1 MGDGLGH
8 KAWLARKTSRAIW
21 GRCVLETEA
30 SIANAQ
36 PQPSLPSP
44 AAPCVPDLAAERRL
58 VQRVF
63 DRCNDSIAKAC
74 AQSSVP
80 EEFLGALAANES
92 GGVTDATR
100 FEPAVY
106 RHLVAVAQGQSP
118 AYGSIN
124 VADLDR
130 EASQLLTANAATFH
144 ARYMTRGFA
153 EIHSRQI
160 SKAADNVLRE
170 LATSWGY
177 TQIMG
182 YHMVGRPGAVRQL
195 LDPSFHFRMAIWL
208 LSEFAIDFHL
218 DPAKNFD
225 ELFCC
230 WNTGR
235 PHGRTYDPA
244 YVAKGLGRME
254 IYRQLRQMQPAAR

>member
-1 MGDGLGH
+1 M
-8 KAWLARKTSRAIW
+8 
-21 GRCVLETEA
+21 ETEA
-30 SIANAQ
+30 NIVNAQ
-36 PQPSLPSP
+36 PQPGLASP
-44 AAPCVPDLAAERRL
+44 AAPAVPSLPAERGL

-63 DRCNDSIAKAC
+63 ERCNEAIADAC
-74 AQSSVP
+74 GRSSVP

-92 GGVTDATR
+92 GGVADATR

-118 AYGSIN
+118 SYGSIN
-124 VADLDR
+124 VTDLDR
-130 EASQLLTANAATFH
+130 EVSRLLPANDAALH

-153 EIHSRQI
+153 EIHSGVVQ
-160 SKAADNVLRE
+160 KAPDAALRE

-182 YHMVGRPGAVRQL
+182 YHMVGRPGGVRQL
-195 LDPSFHFRMAIWL
+195 LDPHFHFRMAIWL
-208 LSEFAIDFHL
+208 LSEFAVDFHL
-218 DPAKNFD
+218 DPANDFAGM
-225 ELFCC
+225 FCC

-235 PHGRTYDPA
+235 PHGRTYDPG

-254 IYRQLRQMQPAAR
+254 IYRQLRQIQPAAR

>member
-1 MGDGLGH
+1 MGHGLGH
-8 KAWLARKTSRAIW
+8 KAWLARKGSRALW
-21 GRCVLETEA
+21 GRCVLTEA
-30 SIANAQ
+30 NIVNAQ
-36 PQPSLPSP
+36 PQPGLASP
-44 AAPCVPDLAAERRL
+44 AASAVPSLLVERRL
-58 VQRVF
+58 VQGVF
-63 DRCNDSIAKAC
+63 ERCSEAIAEAC
-74 AQSSVP
+74 GRSSVP

-92 GGVTDATR
+92 GGIADATR

-106 RHLVAVAQGQSP
+106 RHLRAVAQGQSP

-130 EASQLLTANAATFH
+130 EVSQLLPANDAASH
-144 ARYMTRGFA
+144 ARYMTPGFA
-153 EIHSRQI
+153 EIHSRLIQ
-160 SKAADNVLRE
+160 KAPDDALRE

-182 YHMVGRPGAVRQL
+182 YHMVGRPGGVRQL
-195 LDPSFHFRMAIWL
+195 LDTSFHFRMAIWL
-208 LSEFAIDFHL
+208 LSEFAVDFHL
-218 DPAKNFD
+218 DTTHDFA

-244 YVAKGLGRME
+244 YVEKGLGRME
-254 IYRQLRQMQPAAR
+254 IYRQLRQTQPAAR